1 MAKYTVN
8 YASGMMMVNLELE
21 DAIRI
26 AIKNKAEGIKM
37 EQNDFIV
44 IEIDGTDKMIDTRK
58 IAAVK
63 ANFVMTIIY
72 MIDGTILYTR
82 DKVTALGSRWIK
94 L

>member
-8 YASGMMMVNLELE
+8 YANGTMMVNLELK

-44 IEIDGTDKMIDTRK
+44 IEIDGTNKMIDTRK

-63 ANFVMTIIY
+63 PNFVMTIIY
-72 MIDGTILYTR
+72 MIDGTTLYTR
-82 DKVTALGSRWIK
+82 DKIAALGNRWIK